1 MYNTFTG
8 EVAMRARAA
17 RWIRLVTAAVVGIA
31 VGTGVSL
38 KIPLIPVI
46 AIPAAVLVTF
56 LVRRKVEDE
65 VKDERLIRMTEKA
78 ARSQEQVERMRAQAR
93 EEERKNRLIEAG
105 GHVETAVHLQA
116 GFRPARDRELVIS
129 GPIDEIS
136 I

>member
-1 MYNTFTG
+1 MK
-8 EVAMRARAA
+8 ARVA

-65 VKDERLIRMTEKA
+65 IKDERLIRMTEKA
-78 ARSQEQVERMRAQAR
+78 ARIAFLVYSLTASVLGAFLTALDRNQGTTYAIGMSLVMSVGFLFVLYIGFYIFYTK
-93 EEERKNRLIEAG
+93 KN
-105 GHVETAVHLQA
+105 
-116 GFRPARDRELVIS
+116 
-129 GPIDEIS
+129 
-136 I
+136 

>member
-78 ARSQEQVERMRAQAR
+78 ARIAFLVYS
-93 EEERKNRLIEAG
+93 L
-105 GHVETAVHLQA
+105 TAAVLGA
-116 GFRPARDRELVIS
+116 FLTALDRNQGTTYAIGMSLVIS
-129 GPIDEIS
+129 VGFLFVLYIGFYIFYTKEN
-136 I
+136 